1 MHEVTP
7 VLTRPPGVDA
17 ALADSML
24 LTRDDL
30 PEDYL
35 ERRHDPDAAKA
46 AYLSCTTDPA
56 DTASGVASSDDW
68 LFDGQSPAIS
78 ETVRVYPTE
87 AAAIDRADL
96 APAHVACMVDAINAG
111 KLDGNELP
119 AERRRRDAGEH
130 RCGC

>member
-1 MHEVTP
+1 MTRRLTPAPKHEVTP
-7 VLTRPPGVDA
+7 ALTRPAGVDA

-87 AAAIDRADL
+87 AAAIDRAIL
-96 APAHVACMVDAINAG
+96 PRRTSHAWSMLSTPANSTAMAS
-111 KLDGNELP
+111 
-119 AERRRRDAGEH
+119 R
-130 RCGC
+130 